1 MSYGTNAQRTPEDVN
16 TSGQDWFTLYTVFSR
31 GGEGALGRQPAPG
44 QSRAQELGDEFQAL
58 VEELAGEGLGQDVD
72 AVELRG
78 VYDVS
83 AMRADADVMLWL
95 TGHRAE
101 QLQAAV
107 RQLHRTQLLQRTR
120 IAFSAMGVHRTAE
133 FARSHVPAFACG
145 VTPEQWLVVYP
156 FNRSYDWYLL
166 DPKDRGRML
175 REHGL
180 LGQEFPSV
188 LANTTSAFALNDWE
202 WLLALEA
209 DQLTDLVDMMRKLRE
224 SETRYHVRDEIP
236 FYTGRRLARPAEIA
250 EVLS

>member
-1 MSYGTNAQRTPEDVN
+1 MSYGSNAQRTPEDVN
-16 TSGQDWFTLYTVFSR
+16 SSGQDWYTLYTVFSR
-31 GGEGALGRQPAPG
+31 SADSRGPVPAAEDAE
-44 QSRAQELGDEFQAL
+44 RAGSAFQQTVDA
-58 VEELAGEGLGQDVD
+58 LAGGGLGEDEH

-78 VYDVS
+78 AYDVS
-83 AMRADADVMLWL
+83 AMRADADIMLWL

-101 QLQAAV
+101 DLQAAV
-107 RQLHRTQLLQRTR
+107 RTLHRTTMLQGTK

-133 FARSHVPAFACG
+133 FARSHVPAYACG
-145 VTPEQWLVVYP
+145 VDPEQWLVVYP

-166 DPKDRGRML
+166 DPKERGRML

-224 SETRYHVRDEIP
+224 SDTRYHVRDEIP

-250 EVLS
+250 EVLA